1 MTTTINNE
9 HKKHNFSGEREQSQA
24 CLDSAEHEK
33 NQGRKVL
40 NVPNLR
46 FKEFQGEWEEH
57 YLSDYLDFKNG
68 LNPKPDKF
76 GKGIKFISVM
86 DILNNA
92 TITNECIRASVDVSE
107 EELQSFCV
115 ENGDIL
121 FQRSSETLK
130 DVGRANVYLD
140 NKPAV
145 FGGFVI
151 RGKKKAE
158 YNPLFFRYL
167 LASPFARKKIIP
179 MGAGAQHFNIGQEGL
194 SKVKLNFASLGE
206 QDKIA
211 KLMLVIDERIAT
223 QNKVIED
230 LKKLKCAIIE
240 DVYCSPKQHEPK
252 RRLLGYS
259 SPLSSCKMKDFCIRI
274 TDKNKD
280 NKCSLVLTIAA
291 QYGLVDQETFFNKS
305 VASENLTGYY
315 ILHNGDFAYNRSYSS
330 GYAWGAVK
338 RLDKYEKGVLST
350 LYICFRVNENI
361 VNSDYLSYYFEST
374 KWHKGVSDISGEGAR
389 NHGLLN
395 ISVTDYFDTEHCF
408 PPIEE
413 QKRIATMLNAL
424 TVKEQKAIEL
434 EKLYSKQKQY
444 LLRQMFV

>member
-9 HKKHNFSGEREQSQA
+9 HNK
-24 CLDSAEHEK
+24 
-33 NQGRKVL
+33 L

-46 FKEFQGEWEEH
+46 FKEFEGEWEEH

-86 DILNNA
+86 DILNN
-92 TITNECIRASVDVSE
+92 TVITNDCIRASVDVSE
-107 EELQSFCV
+107 DELQNFCI
-115 ENGDIL
+115 ENGDML
-121 FQRSSETLK
+121 FQRSSETLE
-130 DVGRANVYLD
+130 DVGRANVYMD

-194 SKVKLNFASLGE
+194 NRVRLHFASLDE
-206 QDKIA
+206 QKKIA
-211 KLMLVIDERIAT
+211 QFLSLLDERIAT

-240 DVYCSPKQHEPK
+240 DLYCSPKQRKPK
-252 RRLLGYS
+252 RRFLEYS
-259 SPLSSCKMKDFCIRI
+259 SQLSSYRMKDFCERI
-274 TDKNKD
+274 TDKNKE

-291 QYGLVDQETFFNKS
+291 QDGLVDQETFFNKS

-330 GYAWGAVK
+330 GYAWGTVK
-338 RLDKYEKGVLST
+338 RLDKYKEGVLST
-350 LYICFRVNENI
+350 LYICFKVNESI
-361 VNSDYLSYYFEST
+361 VDSDYLSYYFEST

-395 ISVTDYFDTEHCF
+395 ISVTDYFNTEHRF

-413 QKRIATMLNAL
+413 QKRIASILNAL
-424 TVKEQKAIEL
+424 TVKEQKATEL
-434 EKLYSKQKQY
+434 EKMYSKQKQY
-444 LLRQMFV
+444 LLRQMFI

>member
-9 HKKHNFSGEREQSQA
+9 HNK
-24 CLDSAEHEK
+24 
-33 NQGRKVL
+33 L
-40 NVPNLR
+40 NVPNHR
-46 FKEFQGEWEEH
+46 FKEFEGEWEEH

-86 DILNNA
+86 DILNN
-92 TITNECIRASVDVSE
+92 TVITNDCIRASVDVSE
-107 EELQSFCV
+107 DELQNFCI
-115 ENGDIL
+115 ENGDML
-121 FQRSSETLK
+121 FQRSSETLE
-130 DVGRANVYLD
+130 DVGRANVYMD

-194 SKVKLNFASLGE
+194 NRVRLHFASLDE
-206 QDKIA
+206 QKKIA
-211 KLMLVIDERIAT
+211 QFLSLLDERIAT

-240 DVYCSPKQHEPK
+240 DLYCSPKQRKPK
-252 RRLLGYS
+252 RRFLEYS
-259 SPLSSCKMKDFCIRI
+259 SQLSSYRMKDFCERI
-274 TDKNKD
+274 TDKNKE

-291 QYGLVDQETFFNKS
+291 QDGLVDQETFFNKS

-330 GYAWGAVK
+330 GYAWGTVK
-338 RLDKYEKGVLST
+338 RLDKYKEGVLST
-350 LYICFRVNENI
+350 LYICFKVNESI
-361 VNSDYLSYYFEST
+361 VDSDYLSYYFEST

-395 ISVTDYFDTEHCF
+395 ISVTDYFNTEHRF

-413 QKRIATMLNAL
+413 QKRIASILNAL
-424 TVKEQKAIEL
+424 TVKEQKATEL
-434 EKLYSKQKQY
+434 EKMYSKQKQY
-444 LLRQMFV
+444 LLRQMFI

>member
-9 HKKHNFSGEREQSQA
+9 HNK
-24 CLDSAEHEK
+24 
-33 NQGRKVL
+33 L

-46 FKEFQGEWEEH
+46 FKEFEGEWEEH
-57 YLSDYLDFKNG
+57 YLSDYLEFKNG

-86 DILNNA
+86 DILNN
-92 TITNECIRASVDVSE
+92 TVITNDCIRASVDVSE
-107 EELQSFCV
+107 DELQNFCI
-115 ENGDIL
+115 ENGDML
-121 FQRSSETLK
+121 FQRSSETLE
-130 DVGRANVYLD
+130 DVGRANVYMD

-194 SKVKLNFASLGE
+194 NRVRLHFASLDE
-206 QDKIA
+206 QKKIA
-211 KLMLVIDERIAT
+211 QFLSLLDERIAT

-240 DVYCSPKQHEPK
+240 DLYCSPKQRKPK
-252 RRLLGYS
+252 RRFLEYS
-259 SPLSSCKMKDFCIRI
+259 SQLSSYRMKDFCERI
-274 TDKNKD
+274 TDKNKE

-291 QYGLVDQETFFNKS
+291 QDGLVDQETFFNKS

-330 GYAWGAVK
+330 GYAWGTVK
-338 RLDKYEKGVLST
+338 RLDKYKEGVLST
-350 LYICFRVNENI
+350 LYICFKVNESI
-361 VNSDYLSYYFEST
+361 VDSDYLSYYFEST

-395 ISVTDYFDTEHCF
+395 ISVTDYFNTEHRF

-413 QKRIATMLNAL
+413 QKRIASILNAL
-424 TVKEQKAIEL
+424 TVKEQKATEL
-434 EKLYSKQKQY
+434 EKMYSKQKQY
-444 LLRQMFV
+444 LLRQMFI

>member
-1 MTTTINNE
+1 MTINNE
-9 HKKHNFSGEREQSQA
+9 HKE
-24 CLDSAEHEK
+24 
-33 NQGRKVL
+33 L

-46 FKEFQGEWEEH
+46 FPEFEGEWEEH

-86 DILNNA
+86 DILNN
-92 TITNECIRASVDVSE
+92 TVITNDCIRASVDVME
-107 EELQSFCV
+107 KELSDFSV
-115 ENGDIL
+115 EKGDML
-121 FQRSSETLK
+121 FQRSSETLE
-130 DVGRANVYLD
+130 DVGRANVYMD

-194 SKVKLNFASLGE
+194 NRVRLHFASLDE
-206 QDKIA
+206 QKKIA
-211 KLMLVIDERIAT
+211 QFLSLLDERIAT
-223 QNKVIED
+223 QHKIIGD

-240 DVYCSPKQHEPK
+240 DLYCPPKQRKPK
-252 RRLLGYS
+252 RRFLEYS
-259 SPLSSCKMKDFCIRI
+259 SQLSSYRMKDFCERI
-274 TDKNKD
+274 TDKNKE

-291 QYGLVDQETFFNKS
+291 QDGLVDQETFFNKS

-338 RLDKYEKGVLST
+338 RLDKYKEGVLST
-350 LYICFRVNENI
+350 LYICFKVNESI
-361 VNSDYLSYYFEST
+361 VDSDYLSYYFEST

-395 ISVTDYFDTEHCF
+395 ISVTDYFNTEHRF

-413 QKRIATMLNAL
+413 QKRIASILNAL
-424 TVKEQKAIEL
+424 TVKEQKATEL
-434 EKLYSKQKQY
+434 EKMYSKQKQY
-444 LLRQMFV
+444 LLRQMFI